1 MEFLFHALHTV
12 VGMTLFYSSKL
23 ATLSM
28 LCLPG
33 AIWLSYL
40 LGDRFLRAY
49 MFAATATVGIL
60 IATLL
65 THIVKNV

>member
-1 MEFLFHALHTV
+1 MELVTHALHLIL
-12 VGMTLFYSSKL
+12 GIMLFYGSKL
-23 ATLSM
+23 GTLCM
-28 LCLPG
+28 LGLPG
-33 AIWLSYL
+33 AIWLSRL

-49 MFAATATVGIL
+49 VFATTAAVGIL